1 MKRTSVW
8 GLSVMA
14 VAAGLFAAVG
24 CNDQSPG
31 DAAGSAPPA
40 QQQTAAKDKPAATA
54 DAQPAKTTTAAPADV
69 KPTAGTATIVGKVR
83 YNGEPPKRKP
93 VNFGPEKK
101 CCDAHKTPPLD
112 DTLVVSP
119 DREIQWVLV
128 RIAGKVPGN
137 YPPPSQPAV
146 IDQHGCI
153 FSPHV
158 LPVMTGQEIEI
169 RNSDEVLHNVRGEA
183 VLNPPFN
190 RNLPKAAEPLKVK
203 FSTAEVGVKVKC
215 DVHFWMGGYI
225 HVMPHPFFAVTGE
238 DGAFTITKVPPG
250 TYKLE
255 TWHEKLG
262 KQSQEITVKDGEV
275 KTVDFTYQPK

>member
-8 GLSVMA
+8 GLSVMV

-24 CNDQSPG
+24 CGDTSPG
-31 DAAGSAPPA
+31 DVAGSAPPD
-40 QQQTAAKDKPAATA
+40 QQQAAKRDKPAATA
-54 DAQPAKTTTAAPADV
+54 AATPAKTTAAAPVDI
-69 KPTAGTATIVGKVR
+69 KPAAGTATIVGKVR
-83 YNGEPPKRKP
+83 YSGEPPKRKP
-93 VNFGPEKK
+93 INFGPEKK

-119 DREIQWVLV
+119 DREVQWVLV

-158 LPVMTGQEIEI
+158 LPVLTGQEIEI
-169 RNSDEVLHNVRGEA
+169 RNGDEVLHNVRGEA
-183 VLNPPFN
+183 ILNPPFN
-190 RNLPKAAEPLKVK
+190 RNLPKAADPLKLK

-238 DGAFTITKVPPG
+238 DGAFAINQVPPG

-262 KQSQEITVKDGEV
+262 KQAQEITVKDGEV
-275 KTVDFTYQPK
+275 KTVDFTYPPK